1 LLSLRTLIIVPT
13 IPSAAM
19 LHVLRPGGDPLA
31 PVVCIHPVT
40 GRVDAY
46 RALADALAWPGP
58 VLAIAA
64 PPPSDG
70 ELAILDL
77 ATRYATLV
85 DITVPLHVVGWGLGG
100 VIAAELA
107 AEVAAR
113 GGTVGF
119 VGIIDARAPTQEMRA
134 RPTDRATLVKAFLQ
148 HVALA
153 RELAPVAPTGT
164 DTAAVLDALRRCG
177 ADDGLDADDVEAR
190 LQTFMALV
198 RAFYRH
204 TPRRSP
210 VAIDLFESTESHPSH
225 PRPPTLGWDGLAPA
239 VAHHPVAGDHFTVLA
254 PRHAPALARAI
265 DACQR
270 A

>member
-1 LLSLRTLIIVPT
+1 
-13 IPSAAM
+13 M
-19 LHVLRPGGDPLA
+19 LHVLRPGQEQIA

-58 VLAIAA
+58 VLAISA

-70 ELAILDL
+70 DLAITEL
-77 ATRYATLV
+77 ATRYATLL
-85 DITVPLHVVGWGLGG
+85 DITVPLHVIGWGLGG

-107 AEVAAR
+107 AEATAR
-113 GGTVGF
+113 GGTVRF
-119 VGIIDARAPTQEMRA
+119 VGIVDGRAPTQEMRA
-134 RPTDRATLVKAFLQ
+134 RPTDRATLAKAFLQ

-153 RELAPVAPTGT
+153 RGLAPVAPVTSDATG
-164 DTAAVLDALRRCG
+164 VFDALRRLG
-177 ADDGLDADDVEAR
+177 ADDGLDTDAVEVR

-204 TPRRSP
+204 TPRRVP

-225 PRPPTLGWDGLAPA
+225 PRPPTLGWDELAPA

-254 PRHAPALARAI
+254 PRHAPALAGAI
-265 DACQR
+265 DACQP